1 MRQLLSIIR
10 HTLLALTALL
20 WVTSCTN
27 SELSDDS
34 IISNKRHEVIL
45 TFDLGLDSHASTRA
59 AGNRQLTSSDDWQK
73 VSSVRVYMFR
83 SETSSGT
90 YTYYRPT
97 VSGVKQDYLYASD
110 FSGKTEV
117 WGDDEPEW
125 EEHEM
130 VISAMTLDDG
140 WYRFVGIA
148 RDDIDGDDNT
158 GSTWTFDALTEGV
171 TTMTSL
177 TATVTSGGL
186 ACGELFVGEAEGAPV
201 QIISNKRM
209 HETIIMKRCVAGV
222 LMYVEN
228 IPTTINSTAV
238 KSIGIVRRKHTCGID
253 LNLDA
258 SPCFLPTGSST
269 IWVADGNT
277 LVSATPALTDYVARY
292 EIPGGAEESNGYY
305 VNITETSSTTH
316 PNAIF
321 RGAFVTPQEAP
332 TADCTLNLVA
342 CDASGVVLKQW
353 NVKLVES
360 GGVAVT
366 PTLLYPLLANNIYCI
381 GQRNIANDIDDPID
395 LGELP
400 DDVII
405 VHGSW
410 QADVNIE
417 M

>member
-1 MRQLLSIIR
+1 MKKTRIYL
-10 HTLLALTALL
+10 TMFVAALFLMTG
-20 WVTSCTN
+20 CTN

-34 IISNKRHEVIL
+34 VISNKRHEVTL
-45 TFDLGLDSHASTRA
+45 TFDMGLDSHASTRA
-59 AGNRQLTSSDDWQK
+59 AGNRDLTSSDDWQK

-83 SETSSGT
+83 SDTESGT

-97 VSGVKQDYLYASD
+97 IHGAKQDYLYASA

-117 WGDDEPEW
+117 WGDDEIPW
-125 EEHEM
+125 EEHEL
-130 VISAMTLDDG
+130 VISAMTIDEG

-158 GSTWTFDALTEGV
+158 GSTWTFSTLTENV
-171 TTMTSL
+171 TTMSSL

-186 ACGELFVGEAEGAPV
+186 TCGELFVGEAENAPV
-201 QIISNKRM
+201 QINANKHL

-228 IPTTINSTAV
+228 IPTTVNSTAV
-238 KSIGIVRRKHTCGID
+238 KSIGIVRRKHTWGID

-258 SPCFLPTGSST
+258 SPCFLPTGSPVSL
-269 IWVADGNT
+269 VADGNT
-277 LVSATPALTDYVARY
+277 LVGVTPAPTDYIVSYIVPNA
-292 EIPGGAEESNGYY
+292 AESSNGYY
-305 VNITETSSTTH
+305 VNITETGSTAH

-321 RGAFVTPQEAP
+321 RGSFVTPQEAP
-332 TADCTLNLVA
+332 AADCTLNMVA
-342 CDASGVVLKQW
+342 CDVYGKVLRQW

-360 GGVAVT
+360 GGASVT
-366 PTLLYPLLANNIYCI
+366 PTLLYPLTANNLYCI
-381 GQRNIANDIDDPID
+381 GQRNIAEDIDEPLD

-410 QADVNIE
+410 QVDIDIE

>member
-1 MRQLLSIIR
+1 MTKRIHLYALA
-10 HTLLALTALL
+10 LLAAIVSLTG
-20 WVTSCTN
+20 CTDGA
-27 SELSDDS
+27 SSDDS
-34 IISNKRHEVIL
+34 IISPKRHEVTL
-45 TFDLGLDSHASTRA
+45 TFDLGIDSQIRTRA
-59 AGNRQLTSSDDWQK
+59 AGNRELVSSDDWQK

-83 SETSSGT
+83 SDTETGT

-97 VSGVKQDYLYASD
+97 VNASKIDYIYVPD
-110 FSGKTEV
+110 FSGKTQV
-117 WGDDEPEW
+117 WGDDEAEW

-130 VISAMTLDDG
+130 VISAMTLDEG
-140 WYRFVGIA
+140 WYRLVGIA

-158 GSTWTFDALTEGV
+158 GSIWTFNSLAEGV
-171 TTMTSL
+171 TTINAL
-177 TATVTSGGL
+177 TAAVTSGGL
-186 ACGELFVGEAEGAPV
+186 ASGELFVGEAEHAPV
-201 QIISNKRM
+201 QINASKRL

-228 IPTTINSTAV
+228 IPASISSTTV
-238 KSIGIVRRKHTCGID
+238 KSIGIVRRKHTGGID

-258 SPCFLPTGSST
+258 SPCFLPTGSIST
-269 IWVADGNT
+269 LVPDGNT
-277 LVSATPALTDYVARY
+277 LVGVTPAPTDYVARY
-292 EIPGGAEESNGYY
+292 AIPGSAETSNGYY
-305 VNITETSSTTH
+305 VNITETGSTTH

-342 CDASGVVLKQW
+342 CDVDGKVLKQW

-360 GGVAVT
+360 NGAPVT
-366 PTLLYPLLANNIYCI
+366 PTLLYPLVANNIYCI
-381 GQRNIANDIDDPID
+381 GKRNIAEDIDDPVD

-410 QADVNIE
+410 QVDVDID